1 MAEHGDETQASRA
14 EPATIQPHGCM
25 LVCTMPG
32 WIIVAMSGNCG
43 LLLGQE
49 SAPLLGRPLDDVLP
63 HQLVHDLRNVL
74 QTAMGSGRT
83 EHLLDVCL
91 DDVGRFDLAL
101 HIAGQHAIIELVPRR
116 AEDAAGQHSGLL
128 IRSMTGRLVRAPSL
142 ERCLTLAANQARA
155 VTGFDRVIISKLSD
169 DGTGQVIAEA
179 VRTGLPPFL
188 GVRYRI
194 SDLPAADQA
203 LFRRSGLRF
212 VPDTEY
218 DPVPVLCS
226 GADVDLPDL
235 SLAVLRGVEV
245 GRLSDL
251 RSLGARAVLTIPLV
265 DRDRLWGLM
274 SCQHSAPR
282 PLPTSIATTLDLFGQ
297 ILSMQIALKDASSGR
312 RGAAATQA
320 AIDELAEH
328 WRLAADAPSAFA
340 TLASA
345 LRELIPCDGVGLWY
359 AGAWLGN
366 GLTPP
371 PDALNALLDAFRQ
384 AGPDVAVVAR
394 DAPSEDSPREAGGVC
409 GSLIVRL
416 LRHRPDALMFFRGET
431 VETLVWGL
439 DPDRQRAPGPGDG
452 ATLPASE
459 HRSDV
464 RRGRSLAWQAKELQT
479 AERIRIALLEA
490 LLDRAERQC

>member
-1 MAEHGDETQASRA
+1 
-14 EPATIQPHGCM
+14 M

-32 WIIVAMSGNCG
+32 WIIIAMSGNCG
-43 LLLGQE
+43 LLLGQD
-49 SAPLLGRPLDDVLP
+49 SAHLLNRPLDDVLP

-83 EHLLDVCL
+83 EHLLDVSL
-91 DDVGRFDLAL
+91 DGVGYFDLAL
-101 HIAGQHAIIELVPRR
+101 HIAGQHAVIELVPRR
-116 AEDAAGQHSGLL
+116 PEDAAGQGSGLL
-128 IRSMTGRLVRAPSL
+128 IRSMAGRLVRAQTL

-169 DGTGQVIAEA
+169 DETGQVIAEA

-188 GVRYRI
+188 GLWYRI
-194 SDLPAADQA
+194 SDLPVADQA

-218 DPVPVLCS
+218 EPVPVLCN
-226 GADVDLPDL
+226 GADADLPDL

-245 GRLSDL
+245 GRLTDL

-282 PLPTSIATTLDLFGQ
+282 PLPTSITTTLDLFGQ
-297 ILSMQIALKDASSGR
+297 ILSMQIALKDANGGR
-312 RGAAATQA
+312 RGAATTQTT
-320 AIDELAEH
+320 IDRLAEH
-328 WRLAADAPSAFA
+328 WRLAADAPGEFA
-340 TLASA
+340 TLASV
-345 LRELIPCDGVGLWY
+345 LRDLIPCDGVGLWY
-359 AGAWLGN
+359 AGAWLGD
-366 GLTPP
+366 GLTPQP
-371 PDALNALLDAFRQ
+371 EARDALLAAFQQ
-384 AGPDVAVVAR
+384 AEPDIAVVAK
-394 DAPSEDSPREAGGVC
+394 DALSETPPREQGGVC
-409 GSLIVRL
+409 GCLLVRL

-439 DPDRQRAPGPGDG
+439 DPDRHHSPESGDG
-452 ATLPASE
+452 TAPPASE

-490 LLDRAERQC
+490 LLDRAERNR